1 MQDIKNAMPILHN
14 MNLCYNFLC
23 ENSPLIQNVAS
34 FPMKCKSTKLG
45 SVGPIRKMIDEP
57 VLPHFF
63 SYVVISYNLNDSSQ
77 SNTVTI
83 V

>member
-45 SVGPIRKMIDEP
+45 SVGPYGKWLM
-57 VLPHFF
+57 
-63 SYVVISYNLNDSSQ
+63 SQ
-77 SNTVTI
+77 SCHISFRMLSSVIISMIPLNPTLSP
-83 V
+83 

>member
-14 MNLCYNFLC
+14 MNLCYNFSC

-45 SVGPIRKMIDEP
+45 SVGP
-57 VLPHFF
+57 
-63 SYVVISYNLNDSSQ
+63 YGND
-77 SNTVTI
+77 
-83 V
+83 